1 MNAVMPTKT
10 MMPRGSAS
18 SAPPP
23 PAVRN
28 QMASEHCRQE
38 EDEPRR
44 NRRRLK
50 WRETEQ
56 PDPYAVKSRTDEAA
70 EAPERVHSTH
80 DAPPN
85 ALFHQ
90 YGDDVDHDVD
100 ATHHRTE
107 DKYDRHGK
115 RKCVHA

>member
-1 MNAVMPTKT
+1 
-10 MMPRGSAS
+10 
-18 SAPPP
+18 
-23 PAVRN
+23 
-28 QMASEHCRQE
+28 MASEHCRQE

-80 DAPPN
+80 DAPPDS
-85 ALFHQ
+85 LFHQ